1 MTPDL
6 RPLDPVRSIKTKLG
20 ALVAVTVAVASL
32 LATLATRAGASPWLV
47 VPAAVVVGL
56 AITQAL
62 ARGMTS
68 PLRDMTA
75 AAGKMAAGD
84 YSHRVH
90 THSRDEVGEL
100 AEAFNRMAATL
111 EAVDQQRRDLVA
123 NVSHELRT
131 PITALQAMLENLAD
145 GVISPDPDALRTALT
160 QTERLGRLVSVLLDL
175 SRVEEGIAPFT
186 IDQVDVLDLLD
197 EAVAQAEVSGLE
209 YVVDADPDLVVPG
222 DAERLHQ
229 LLANLLDNAA
239 RHSPAG
245 GRITVTARREDDAVA
260 ITVADQGPG
269 IPEADRDRVFERFVT
284 SSAHTSGTGLG
295 LAIARWVA
303 QLHHGAIA
311 VAETAEASG
320 ATIAVSLPLDHE
332 RPNRSKETVMSTPWT
347 PPAPPASPPTSPGAE
362 LGHWWPDVEGGRPG
376 LVGIAAC
383 VGLFAALILPSYE
396 LGLGWALTWGAVC
409 AVVALAG
416 HGVRGRDRLSWADLG
431 LALCLIAMLAIRDAE
446 WVTMLCLFGALGVT
460 AVSSTRARTV
470 IGTLLTFAAVPLAGL
485 RGLPWLGRSIMVARG
500 STRWLPW
507 VRTIVLSVVLL
518 LVFGALFVA
527 ADAVFA
533 DWVDSLTPDVS
544 LPELPGRLVLGI
556 FIGGGTL
563 AAAYVALSRPRVDEI
578 RPAARPDRGRFEWLV
593 PLLVVDAVFAAFL
606 VAQATVMFGGHDYL
620 RRTTGLTYAEYVHQG
635 FGELTVATALTLTV
649 LGWVANP
656 SRPGRDRTLAAGALG
671 VMTLI
676 VVASALYRMA
686 VYMDAYGFTR
696 LRLLVSVFEGWLG
709 IVLIVV
715 LIAGV
720 VGSRQVVPIA
730 VRLGAAALLA
740 LALANP
746 DAWIAEHNLSRDT
759 SVTPIDYRY
768 LGELSSDAYPVIA
781 DLPAAEF
788 ACVTSASD
796 MTVEH
801 DDWLGWNLG
810 RSRAADLQHERPPAP
825 DGIACQADR

>member
-1 MTPDL
+1 VTPDL

-47 VPAAVVVGL
+47 VPAAVIAGLVV
-56 AITQAL
+56 TQAL

-90 THSRDEVGEL
+90 TRSRDEVGEL

-145 GVISPDPDALRTALT
+145 GVISPDPEALRTALT

-186 IDQVDVLDLLD
+186 IDEVGVLDLLD
-197 EAVAQAEVSGLE
+197 DAVAQAEVSGLE
-209 YVVDADPDLVVPG
+209 YVVDADQGLVVPG
-222 DAERLHQ
+222 DPERLHQ

-245 GRITVTARREDDAVA
+245 GRITVSARHEGGSVT

-303 QLHHGAIA
+303 QLHRGSIA
-311 VAETAEASG
+311 VVDADGTG
-320 ATIAVSLPLDHE
+320 ATIAVSLPFDADQV
-332 RPNRSKETVMSTPWT
+332 PPKKETVMSTPWT
-347 PPAPPASPPTSPGAE
+347 PPAPPVGPPTSPGAE
-362 LGHWWPDVEGGRPG
+362 LGRWWPDVEGGRPG
-376 LVGIAAC
+376 VVGVAAG

-396 LGLGWALTWGAVC
+396 LGLGWALTWAAVC
-409 AVVALAG
+409 TVVALAG
-416 HGVRGRDRLSWADLG
+416 GVRGRDRLGWADLG

-485 RGLPWLGRSIMVARG
+485 RGLPWLGRSVMVARG

-507 VRTIVLSVVLL
+507 VRTVVLSVVLL

-544 LPELPGRLVLGI
+544 LPELPGRLVLGT
-556 FIGGGTL
+556 FIAGGTL

-578 RPAARPDRGRFEWLV
+578 RPTAGPDRGRFEWLV
-593 PLLVVDAVFAAFL
+593 PLLVVDAVFALFL
-606 VAQATVMFGGHDYL
+606 IAQATVMFGGHDYL

-649 LGWVANP
+649 LGWVAGR

-671 VMTLI
+671 IMTLI

-709 IVLIVV
+709 VVLIVV

-720 VGSRQVVPIA
+720 VGSRHVVPVA

-759 SVTPIDYRY
+759 TVTPIDYRY

-788 ACVTSASD
+788 ACITSASG
-796 MTVEH
+796 MAVEH

-810 RSRAADLQHERPPAP
+810 RSRAADLQRERPPAA
-825 DGIACQADR
+825 DGIACHADR